1 MHKAVFLDR
10 DGVINEVI
18 FRNENTLKPI
28 APWSM
33 EEFSLLSGIKC
44 PLLNLKKLEFKLFV
58 VTNQPD
64 IAKGVID
71 HSFVTKV
78 NEVISRE
85 FPIDEIRV
93 CPHVD
98 LDGCECRKPKSGM
111 ILSLAKKWN
120 IDCQNSFLIGDSWRD
135 MEAGKKAGSTTILLE
150 KHYNR
155 GVEAD
160 YKINNLSQVA
170 EIINKIDSC
179 RQSR

>member
-1 MHKAVFLDR
+1 M
-10 DGVINEVI
+10 I
-18 FRNENTLKPI
+18 FRNENTLKPT

-71 HSFVTKV
+71 HAFVTKV

-120 IDCQNSFLIGDSWRD
+120 IDCQNSFLIG
-135 MEAGKKAGSTTILLE
+135 A
-150 KHYNR
+150 YP
-155 GVEAD
+155 
-160 YKINNLSQVA
+160 
-170 EIINKIDSC
+170 
-179 RQSR
+179 QSLF